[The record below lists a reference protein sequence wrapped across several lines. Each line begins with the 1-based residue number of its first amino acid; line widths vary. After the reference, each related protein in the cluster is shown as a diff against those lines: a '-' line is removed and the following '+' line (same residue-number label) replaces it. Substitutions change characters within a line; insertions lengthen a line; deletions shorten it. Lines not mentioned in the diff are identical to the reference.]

1 MIFRKYGATLH
12 SVEPNFD
19 ARAMNEVG
27 FRKNGEQELAWDEFE
42 QKFERTSGHEL
53 TAEAGGAVQ
62 KEAEEGVLTKVREQL
77 DSLVAGLQDG
87 AVLLIE
93 SEQGKDYPKMREKV
107 SNVVVGNENRLH
119 FDRTIDPPL
128 RVAIYTP
135 RKS

>member
-1 MIFRKYGATLH
+1 MIFRKYGSTLH

-27 FRKNGEQELAWDEFE
+27 FRKNGEREIPWEEFQ
-42 QKFERTSGHEL
+42 QKYERSAGHEL
-53 TAEAGGAVQ
+53 TAESGGSVQ
-62 KEAEEGVLTKVREQL
+62 NEAEEGVLRQIREQL
-77 DSLVAGLQDG
+77 DGILAGLSAG
-87 AVLLIE
+87 SVVVVE

-128 RVAIYTP
+128 RVAVYTP

>member
-27 FRKNGEQELAWDEFE
+27 FRKDGEQEMPVADFE
-42 QKFERTSGHEL
+42 QKYERTAGHEL

-62 KEAEEGVLTKVREQL
+62 NDAEEAVLKQIREEL
-77 DSLVAGLQDG
+77 DAIVGSLSGG

-93 SEQGKDYPKMREKV
+93 SEMGKDYPKMREKV

-128 RVAIYTP
+128 RIGVYTP
-135 RKS
+135 RQS

>member
-1 MIFRKYGATLH
+1 MIFRKYGSTLH

-27 FRKNGEQELAWDEFE
+27 FRKNGEREIPWEEFQ
-42 QKFERTSGHEL
+42 QKYERSAGHEL
-53 TAEAGGAVQ
+53 TGEAGGSVQ
-62 KEAEEGVLTKVREQL
+62 NEAEEGVLRQVREQL
-77 DSLVAGLQDG
+77 DGILAGLSEG
-87 AVLLIE
+87 AVVLVE

-128 RVAIYTP
+128 RVAVYTP

>member
-19 ARAMNEVG
+19 ARAMNEIG
-27 FRKNGEQELAWDEFE
+27 FRKNGEQEQPFAEFE
-42 QKFERTSGHEL
+42 QKYERTAGHEL

-62 KEAEEGVLTKVREQL
+62 NDAEEAVLKQIREQL
-77 DSLVAGLQDG
+77 DAIVNSLSGG

-93 SEQGKDYPKMREKV
+93 SEMGKDYPKMREKV
-107 SNVVVGNENRLH
+107 SNVLVGNENRLH

-128 RVAIYTP
+128 RIGVYTP
-135 RKS
+135 RQS

>member
-19 ARAMNEVG
+19 ARAMNEIG
-27 FRKNGEQELAWDEFE
+27 FRKNGEQEQPVEEFQ
-42 QKFERTSGHEL
+42 QKYERTAGHEL

-62 KEAEEGVLTKVREQL
+62 NDAEEAVLKQVREQL
-77 DSLVAGLQDG
+77 DAILAALPGG

-93 SEQGKDYPKMREKV
+93 SEMGKDYPKMREKV
-107 SNVVVGNENRLH
+107 SNVLVGNENRLH

-128 RVAIYTP
+128 RIGVYTP
-135 RKS
+135 RQS

>member
-1 MIFRKYGATLH
+1 MIFRKYGSTLH

-27 FRKNGEQELAWDEFE
+27 FRKNGERELAWEEF
-42 QKFERTSGHEL
+42 QQTYERAAGHEL

-62 KEAEEGVLTKVREQL
+62 NEAEEGVLRQIRAKL
-77 DSLVAGLQDG
+77 DEIVAGLSAG
-87 AVLLIE
+87 AVVLVE

-128 RVAIYTP
+128 RVAVYTP

>member
-27 FRKNGEQELAWDEFE
+27 FRKNGEQELPWEEFQ
-42 QKFERTSGHEL
+42 QKYERASGHEL
-53 TAEAGGAVQ
+53 TAEAGGRVQ
-62 KEAEEGVLTKVREQL
+62 SEAEEGVLRQIREQREGII
-77 DSLVAGLQDG
+77 AGLSSG
-87 AVLLIE
+87 AVVLIE

-107 SNVVVGNENRLH
+107 SNVVAGHENKLH
-119 FDRTIDPPL
+119 FARTIAPPL
-128 RVAIYTP
+128 RVAVYTP